1 MPKNLF
7 KRGPT
12 YYARFFVRGELQRVS
27 LRTGDP
33 REARER
39 LKALKLK
46 AERQAFGIESAATWD
61 DAVVSYC
68 AGVLDA
74 GSVKP
79 GTAKRYRVSLRQLD
93 LHFRGKPL
101 PLITVPEIARYVTER
116 QRDGATNATI
126 RRDITTMSRVLSF
139 AAASGAVQAN
149 AAAAYDRSLLRER
162 RAAIQAPDDAA
173 VEAGAKAAEAA
184 GDATLADLI
193 RFLRANGMRA
203 GEALRSKREH
213 IHGMELTIPETKN
226 GRVRTIDL
234 AAGSVPPGNA
244 SGRLFPGLP
253 AETGALASRW
263 QYIRRALPKEQHFR
277 LHDLRHAYAIAEIR
291 AGRDIYDLSHHL
303 GHSSVKVT
311 EIYLG
316 YAKGGRSK
324 SRKQVTH
331 QVTQSELAN
340 PDQSEAET
348 ALEP

>member
-79 GTAKRYRVSLRQLD
+79 GTAKRYRVSLRQVD

-184 GDATLADLI
+184 GNAPLADLI
-193 RFLRANGMRA
+193 RFLRAIGMRA
-203 GEALRSKREH
+203 GEALRARREH
-213 IHGMELTIPETKN
+213 IHGSELTIPETKT

-234 AAGSVPPGNA
+234 GMAQIPAVRT
-244 SGRLFPGLP
+244 GRLFPSMP
-253 AETGALASRW
+253 TDTGALASRW
-263 QYIRRALPKEQHFR
+263 QHARKALPKEQHFR

-324 SRKQVTH
+324 SRK
-331 QVTQSELAN
+331 
-340 PDQSEAET
+340 P
-348 ALEP
+348 